1 MTTGDILYYDL
12 LGVILVFT
20 ADVFHLWEPWAAAI
34 TLAIDR
40 VKATLAT
47 ARRR

>member
-20 ADVFHLWEPWAAAI
+20 ADVFHLWEPWAAAL
-34 TLAIDR
+34 TLVFDR